1 VNDHGIAIIGTGN
14 NARAHVLAVQANSKA
29 QLVAMCTDNHEQGKA
44 LALENGIQCEIYTDL
59 GKMLADPE
67 IEVVVVCTPN
77 SLHAHQAA
85 LAAQAG
91 KHILIEK
98 PVALNLD
105 ELRALQNAVKN
116 SGVKTQVSFVLRW
129 NPYLQIAKKLIT
141 DGAVGKVFMIE
152 TCYWHST
159 PRAAPGHWM
168 TTKSVAG
175 SVFLMGGCHALDAAR
190 WLVNSDIVE
199 VSAFGT
205 KGIGKEWYEYP
216 HTVEAIVRFES
227 GAIGRV
233 SASMGCIMPY
243 AFNVTVMG
251 DKGTLRDNRLWSH
264 SFSGQTDYV
273 TIPTNMPDSGSVMD
287 HPFAPGLDDLI
298 TCIEEDRDTDINLS
312 STMNVHEAL
321 LAIDQSVEEN
331 RTVQLPP
338 QSQLPR

>member
-1 VNDHGIAIIGTGN
+1 MV
-14 NARAHVLAVQANSKA
+14 
-29 QLVAMCTDNHEQGKA
+29 TDNPEQGKA
-44 LALENGIQCEIYTDL
+44 LAAENGIQCKVHTDL
-59 GKMLADPE
+59 DKILADPE
-67 IEVVVVCTPN
+67 IEIVLVCTPN
-77 SLHAHQAA
+77 NLHARQAA

-105 ELRALQNAVKN
+105 ELRALQYAVEK
-116 SGVKTQVSFVLRW
+116 SRVKTQVSFVLRW
-129 NPYLQIAKKLIT
+129 NPYLRIAKKLIT
-141 DGAVGKVFMIE
+141 DDAVGKIFMVE

-175 SVFLMGGCHALDAAR
+175 SVFLMGGCHALDSAR

-243 AFNVTVMG
+243 AFNVTIMG

-273 TIPTNMPDSGSVMD
+273 TIPTLMPDSGSVMD
-287 HPFAPGLDDLI
+287 HPFAPGLDHLI
-298 TCIEEDRDTDINLS
+298 NCIEEDRDTDINLS

-321 LAIDQSVEEN
+321 LAIDQSVEED
-331 RTVQLPP
+331 RPVQLPL
-338 QSQLPR
+338 Q